1 MGTYS
6 PVDIYTDEKTN
17 LNLGADNNADIDY
30 GGSGGG
36 PARARSF
43 CGVDW
48 DSSELR

>member
-17 LNLGADNNADIDY
+17 LYLGAYYNAYIDY

-43 CGVDW
+43 GGVDW